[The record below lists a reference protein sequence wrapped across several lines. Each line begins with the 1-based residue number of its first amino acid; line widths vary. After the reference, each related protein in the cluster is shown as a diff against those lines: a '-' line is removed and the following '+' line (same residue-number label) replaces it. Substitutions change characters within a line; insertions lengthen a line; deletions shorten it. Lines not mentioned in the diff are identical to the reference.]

1 MATSII
7 YYFTVSLSQKSGQGL
22 ARSPSSGSL
31 IGCNQAVG
39 WWRPKSHLR
48 AQVEVDLLSKLTP
61 AVVGRIWFHVSCW
74 LEAFLG
80 SLLPGSLHRA
90 THNMASGF
98 IRASKWEG
106 VRVPATERV
115 PARGKWQS
123 FVVVATSHHLCH
135 ILLVRSDSL
144 GPAHIQ
150 GAGYYRRACTR
161 SWDHWELCQKLCPIH
176 ALYSKHSVKIY
187 L

>member
-7 YYFTVSLSQKSGQGL
+7 YYFTVSLSQKSGQGS
-22 ARSPSSGSL
+22 ARSPGSGSL
-31 IGCNQAVG
+31 IGYNQAVG

-48 AQVEVDLLSKLTP
+48 AQLEVDLLSKLAP
-61 AVVGRIWFHVSCW
+61 AVVGRIRVPISCW

-80 SLLPGSLHRA
+80 SLLRGSLHRA
-90 THNMASGF
+90 THHMVSGF

-106 VRVPATERV
+106 ARVPATERGV
-115 PARGKWQS
+115 PARRKLQS

-150 GAGYYRRACTR
+150 GGGHYTR
-161 SWDHWELCQKLCPIH
+161 VWVPGVGITESCVRSCVP
-176 ALYSKHSVKIY
+176 
-187 L
+187 

>member
-1 MATSII
+1 MSII
-7 YYFTVSLSQKSGQGL
+7 YYFTVSLSQKPGQGS
-22 ARSPSSGSL
+22 ARSPGSGSL
-31 IGCNQAVG
+31 IGYSQAVG

-48 AQVEVDLLSKLTP
+48 AQLEADLLSKLTP
-61 AVVGRIWFHVSCW
+61 AVVGRIRFHISCW

-80 SLLPGSLHRA
+80 SLLRGSLRRA
-90 THNMASGF
+90 THHMVSGF

-106 VRVPATERV
+106 ARVPATERV
-115 PARGKWQS
+115 SARRELQY

-150 GAGYYRRACTR
+150 GAGYYTRAWVPGVGIIESCVR
-161 SWDHWELCQKLCPIH
+161 SCVP
-176 ALYSKHSVKIY
+176 
-187 L
+187 